1 MQFILVSFYK
11 KYIETFIESV
21 CYDLKNIA
29 RVEHFSGHY
38 PTFFRILKQDGVS
51 TV

>member
-1 MQFILVSFYK
+1 MFFGSFYK

-38 PTFFRILKQDGVS
+38 LTFLRILKQDGVS